1 MAFSEPAPAARTDE
15 KHHSAPAPGLRSD
28 NNPSE
33 TTLTPVPDDDDVNDP
48 DSPRI
53 TATTSRPGPVPD
65 GGWEAWLQVLGSWVI
80 LADTWGL
87 VNTFGVYQ
95 TYYERTLD
103 ATPSAISW
111 IGSLQGALLMMVGP
125 ISGPLYDAGYFR
137 ELLWAGIFLILLGQF
152 MTSLCT
158 TYWQVL
164 LSQGVCI
171 GLGCGL
177 TFLPSTAILSQ
188 YFEKRRAFVIG
199 IASTGSPITGMVFP
213 VLFGRLEPVIGF
225 GWATRVMGFILLGL
239 SVIPAVSM
247 HTRLPPSGR
256 KRSLVDTTALR
267 DPAFMLVMLGSF
279 FGFLSMYIAFFYI
292 QLFAVSHE
300 IGSASFSTYFVTL
313 LSAGSIP
320 GRVIPNYL
328 ADRLGA
334 LYIQISLAAGAAV
347 MMFAWLGIRDM
358 AGLVVFAIIY
368 GVFSGGMV
376 SIAPSVIVSLSPDLG
391 RVGTRMGMMFFT
403 SGISILIG
411 TPIAGAIVGGYSDPE
426 WQAMIGYGA
435 AALTL
440 GSMCYTLAKIF
451 QLKKARAIKA

>member
-1 MAFSEPAPAARTDE
+1 MSSARTSAPRAADDE
-15 KHHSAPAPGLRSD
+15 KHASAPGLRSD
-28 NNPSE
+28 PSE
-33 TTLTPVPDDDDVNDP
+33 TTLTPGSNPDP
-48 DSPRI
+48 ETQSPAP
-53 TATTSRPGPVPD
+53 ATTSDPGPVPD
-65 GGWEAWLQVLGSWVI
+65 GGLEAWLQVLGSWVV
-80 LADTWGL
+80 LAATWGL

-95 TYYERTLD
+95 TYYEQTLN

-137 ELLWAGIFLILLGQF
+137 ELLWVGLFLILFGQF

-164 LSQGVCI
+164 LAQGVCI

-188 YFEKRRAFVIG
+188 YFLKRRSFVIG
-199 IASTGSPITGMVFP
+199 IAATGSPIAGMVFP
-213 VLFGRLEPVIGF
+213 IIFGRLEPKIGF
-225 GWATRVMGFILLGL
+225 GWATRIMGFILLAL

-247 HTRLPPSGR
+247 HTRLPPSGH
-256 KRSLVDTTALR
+256 KRSLVDKTALR

-279 FGFLSMYIAFFYI
+279 CGFLSMYVAFFYI
-292 QLFAVSHE
+292 QLFANTHD
-300 IGSASFSTYFVTL
+300 IGTTSFSAYFVTL

-328 ADRLGA
+328 ADKIGA
-334 LYIQISLAAGAAV
+334 LYIQIFLAAGAAV
-347 MMFAWLGIRDM
+347 MMLAWLGINNM
-358 AGLVVFAIIY
+358 AGLIVFAIIY
-368 GVFSGGMV
+368 GLFSGGMV

-403 SGISILIG
+403 SSISILVG
-411 TPIAGAIVGGYSDPE
+411 TPIAGAILGEYSEHE

-435 AALTL
+435 AALTA
-440 GSMCYTLAKIF
+440 GSICYTLAKIF
-451 QLKKARAIKA
+451 QLKGERELKA

>member
-1 MAFSEPAPAARTDE
+1 MSSAQTLAAAPAAND
-15 KHHSAPAPGLRSD
+15 KVGPAPTGFRSTK
-28 NNPSE
+28 PSSVHDPE
-33 TTLTPVPDDDDVNDP
+33 TLP
-48 DSPRI
+48 SPP
-53 TATTSRPGPVPD
+53 ATTSDPGQVPD
-65 GGWEAWLQVLGSWVI
+65 GGFDAWLQVLGSWVI
-80 LADTWGL
+80 LAATWGL

-95 TYYERTLD
+95 TYYEETLD

-137 ELLWAGIFLILLGQF
+137 QLIWVGLFLILLGQF

-164 LSQGVCI
+164 LAQGVCI

-188 YFEKRRAFVIG
+188 YFLKRRSFVMG
-199 IASTGSPITGMVFP
+199 IAATGSPIAGMIFP
-213 VLFGRLEPVIGF
+213 IIFGRLEPKIGF
-225 GWATRVMGFILLGL
+225 GWATRIMGFILLGL
-239 SVIPAVSM
+239 SVIPSVWM
-247 HTRLPPSGR
+247 HTRLPPSGH
-256 KRSLVDTTALR
+256 KRSLIDKTALR
-267 DPAFMLVMLGSF
+267 EPAFMLVMLGSF

-292 QLFAVSHE
+292 QLFAVSHD
-300 IGSASFSTYFVTL
+300 IGTASFSSYFVTL
-313 LSAGSIP
+313 LSAGSVP

-328 ADRLGA
+328 ADRVSP
-334 LYIQISLAAGAAV
+334 LYVQISLAAGAAV
-347 MMFAWLGIRDM
+347 MMFAWLGISNM
-358 AGLVVFAIIY
+358 AGLVVFAVIY
-368 GVFSGGMV
+368 GLFSGGMV

-403 SGISILIG
+403 SSISILIG
-411 TPIAGAIVGGYSDPE
+411 TPIAGAILGEYSDVE

-440 GSMCYTLAKIF
+440 ASVCYTVAKIF
-451 QLKKARAIKA
+451 QLKHARAVKA